1 MKTKN
6 DIEPIMQLARDCVPV
21 NRMITTAIPTM
32 DGWCTVEKAFTLAG
46 LVLKIQP
53 KICVEIGTYAGR
65 SFLPMLWAL
74 MQTKSGKAIGIDPYD
89 AKISS
94 EQEFPGNSEWWATLD
109 HAMIEKKFHAFLKA
123 YASPEVFEVVKKTS
137 DAYQPPTEI
146 DLLHIDGGHTDV
158 AIHDAKRYGANVRPG
173 GFIVL
178 DDIQWVGGSVLRA
191 IDELETM
198 GFTEVYRN
206 VEQNW
211 NIMQRAK

>member
-1 MKTKN
+1 MKTKI
-6 DIEPIMQLARDCVPV
+6 DQAAIMQLARDCKPV
-21 NRMITTAIPTM
+21 ERMITTAIPTM

-46 LVLKIQP
+46 MVLLTRP

-65 SFLPMLWAL
+65 SFLPMVWAL
-74 MQTKSGKAIGIDPYD
+74 AETKSGKAIGIDPYD

-109 HAMIEKKFHAFLKA
+109 HALIEKKFHAFLKA
-123 YASPEVFEVVKKTS
+123 YSSPELFEVVKSTS
-137 DAYQPPTEI
+137 DACKPPAEI

-158 AIHDAKRYGANVRPG
+158 AIRDAKRYGANVRPG

-191 IDELETM
+191 IDELEAM
-198 GFTEVYRN
+198 GFVEDYRN
-206 VEQNW
+206 LEQNW
-211 NIMQRAK
+211 NIMQRG

>member
-1 MKTKN
+1 MKTKI

-46 LVLKIQP
+46 LVLTHKP

-109 HAMIEKKFHAFLKA
+109 HALIERKFHAFLKA
-123 YASPEVFEVVKKTS
+123 YATPEVYEIVKNTS
-137 DAYQPPTEI
+137 DKVIPPPVI
-146 DLLHIDGGHTDV
+146 DLLHVDGGHTDV
-158 AIHDAKRYGANVRPG
+158 AIRDAKRFGANVRPA

-191 IDELETM
+191 IDELEAM
-198 GFTEVYRN
+198 RFTEVYRN

-211 NIMQRAK
+211 NIMQRG